1 MTVWIIAL
9 TLAYVSLAVLLLSLN
24 LRSRWSW
31 PVKAAAIVVTG
42 GFYLLTYFAWHGLSG
57 WPATTVPPEDF
68 VLVASEIREP
78 DKRTADPGAI
88 FIWARATADPL
99 AQPRAYQLPY
109 TGALHQAVEAA
120 RQRQGEGVGQV
131 GRRNL
136 STRRPGT
143 GPPGGP
149 AIRFEDM
156 PRLGLPLK
164 N

>member
-9 TLAYVSLAVLLLSLN
+9 SLAYVALAVLLLSLN

-42 GFYLLTYFAWHGLSG
+42 AFYLLTYFAWHGLSG
-57 WPATTVPPEDF
+57 WPATTAPPEAF
-68 VLVASEIREP
+68 VLVASDIREP

-88 FIWARATADPL
+88 FIWGRATTEPL
-99 AQPRAYQLPY
+99 AEPRAYELPY

-120 RQRQGEGVGQV
+120 RQRQREGVGQV
-131 GRRNL
+131 GRRDS
-136 STRRPGT
+136 STGRSMADSR
-143 GPPGGP
+143 GPP